1 MHHMILLMP
10 LLALVLFILLPWQL
24 ALPLYLPVLM
34 GSLLVHWKI
43 IQAQRQPPIT
53 GKRAM
58 IGGRAMVVKSEFGE
72 VVVQVPG
79 LGVERGICPAL
90 AARSTGDHQEC
101 GGADF
106 AGDAVRSR
114 RGRRPIAKLK
124 EGERNKSAA
133 IREA

>member
-72 VVVQVPG
+72 VVVQDQGLVWNAASAQPLQPG
-79 LGVERGICPAL
+79 QRVTIRSVEGLTLQVTPLGQG
-90 AARSTGDHQEC
+90 GDEDQ
-101 GGADF
+101 
-106 AGDAVRSR
+106 S
-114 RGRRPIAKLK
+114 P
-124 EGERNKSAA
+124 N
-133 IREA
+133 